1 MFIENKQNHQPLT
14 RLEQNDV
21 LSAAAARGSPS
32 VRILVPVEQRL
43 KPLLALTLAD
53 LLGVARLEVLWS
65 DFQEPLRVNCADF
78 SHVLLRGLDQF
89 VVDDPLGP
97 LVEN

>member
-1 MFIENKQNHQPLT
+1 MISHLLDLNVVRST
-14 RLEQNDV
+14 
-21 LSAAAARGSPS
+21 AAARGSPG

-53 LLGVARLEVLWS
+53 LLRVARLEVLWS
-65 DFQEPLRVNCADF
+65 NFEQPLRVNCADF
-78 SHVLLRGLDQF
+78 THVLLGSLDQF
-89 VVDDPLGP
+89 VVNDPLGP